1 MEQAYSAEL
10 AKQLKSRG
18 IDVAFAAMT
27 PEAAGLNHVHVWSQS
42 LVACV
47 NVENPLAQRTSIAL
61 DELKDER
68 LLTYSAKSSVSPSI
82 DELFGSRMKEFNVVR
97 SFDDELS
104 LSSFVSS
111 HSNNVAVM
119 VYSILVNAFDDVVC
133 IPITDAPADFH
144 KIYLMSRNE
153 PHSKIVGDFIDF
165 MSSYEFPDIFAESR
179 NAL

>member
-1 MEQAYSAEL
+1 MKGRFWSKAIDDFIYQWGSLPHFHMEQAYSAEL

-47 NVENPLAQRTSIAL
+47 NVENPLAQRTPITL

-97 SFDDELS
+97 SFDDELFA
-104 LSSFVSS
+104 FVVRFFPFEQCGGYGVL
-111 HSNNVAVM
+111 HS
-119 VYSILVNAFDDVVC
+119 
-133 IPITDAPADFH
+133 
-144 KIYLMSRNE
+144 
-153 PHSKIVGDFIDF
+153 G
-165 MSSYEFPDIFAESR
+165 
-179 NAL
+179 

>member
-1 MEQAYSAEL
+1 M
-10 AKQLKSRG
+10 
-18 IDVAFAAMT
+18 
-27 PEAAGLNHVHVWSQS
+27 
-42 LVACV
+42 
-47 NVENPLAQRTSIAL
+47 
-61 DELKDER
+61 
-68 LLTYSAKSSVSPSI
+68 AKSSVSPSI

>member
-1 MEQAYSAEL
+1 
-10 AKQLKSRG
+10 
-18 IDVAFAAMT
+18 
-27 PEAAGLNHVHVWSQS
+27 
-42 LVACV
+42 
-47 NVENPLAQRTSIAL
+47 
-61 DELKDER
+61 
-68 LLTYSAKSSVSPSI
+68 
-82 DELFGSRMKEFNVVR
+82 MKEFNVVR

-153 PHSKIVGDFIDF
+153 PHSKIVGDFIEF